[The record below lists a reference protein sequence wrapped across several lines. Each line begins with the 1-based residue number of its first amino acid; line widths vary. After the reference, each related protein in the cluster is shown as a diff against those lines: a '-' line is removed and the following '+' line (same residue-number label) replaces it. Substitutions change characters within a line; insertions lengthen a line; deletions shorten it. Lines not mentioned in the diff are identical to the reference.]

1 MHHYCNII
9 MEVTGTVSIFLYH
22 KSHWHSSHGCDWFCV
37 CVFLIALPNIP
48 CAIELFRV
56 RASLSRS
63 RTRDRERDRAT
74 ERDRETDSERERSCA
89 SQATIS
95 QHLHSVL
102 TGYHLLPP
110 PPPSS
115 PEEINEPAN
124 FNSFISHHSLLL
136 LAPVSC
142 SFPPIS
148 SLRLVLS
155 PSLHS

>member
-1 MHHYCNII
+1 MFQSRSLFLTSERALH
-9 MEVTGTVSIFLYH
+9 VSE
-22 KSHWHSSHGCDWFCV
+22 S
-37 CVFLIALPNIP
+37 
-48 CAIELFRV
+48 LFY
-56 RASLSRS
+56 SLLEIHTREETRS